1 MLSRSDHGDVDL
13 SQDFTVKVYGH
24 TYSKQDIQRLFPEI
38 GLSNLSELEDLIR
51 KHHGVLQRPRK
62 THCGFNPYQETTYDQ
77 GRPTP

>member
-1 MLSRSDHGDVDL
+1 
-13 SQDFTVKVYGH
+13 
-24 TYSKQDIQRLFPEI
+24 
-38 GLSNLSELEDLIR
+38 LSNLSELEDLIR